1 MNSRWGFYAQAIRGP
16 VLLIALGTL
25 CAIHQAGGLSLSRT
39 WPLIIIV
46 VGVMKL
52 IERAFLPAPPPPPF
66 PGQWPGQAAGAGGA
80 SYQGFTRTP
89 NAGMPGGAGPT
100 QPPGPNPPTGGTRQ

>member
-1 MNSRWGFYAQAIRGP
+1 VNSRWGVYAQAIRGP

-25 CAIHQAGGLSLSRT
+25 CAIHQAGVLSLSRT

-52 IERAFLPAPPPPPF
+52 IERAFLPSPVPPPF
-66 PGQWPGQAAGAGGA
+66 PGQWPGAGPGGA

-89 NAGMPGGAGPT
+89 GAGTPGAAGPS
-100 QPPGPNPPTGGTRQ
+100 QSQGPNPPAGGTRQ